1 MKKLALRLKFVL
13 TAMLLVVVASTAVLG
28 STILLAAWTS
38 RVNPKALVASVPG
51 GRRIPPVA
59 MVPGGRR
66 IPPVAMVPGGRRIPP
81 VAMVPGGR
89 RIPPVAVV

>member
-1 MKKLALRLKFVL
+1 VKKLALRVKCVL
-13 TAMLLVVVASTAVLG
+13 TAMLLVVVAGVAVFS

-38 RVNPKALVASVPG
+38 GAKLTVPVASVPG
-51 GRRIPPVA
+51 GRRIPPL
-59 MVPGGRR
+59 
-66 IPPVAMVPGGRRIPP
+66 AMVPGGRRIPP